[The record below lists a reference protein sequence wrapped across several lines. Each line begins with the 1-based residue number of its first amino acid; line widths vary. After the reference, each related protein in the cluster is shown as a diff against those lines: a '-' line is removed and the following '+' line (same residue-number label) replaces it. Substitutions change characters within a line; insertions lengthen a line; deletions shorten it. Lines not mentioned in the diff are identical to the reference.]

1 MEYPKIINILND
13 TKNQSSRFR
22 TINWIG
28 INDESEGKYSNS
40 NIRFKTSMIRSSLCN
55 YSDAYILVNRTITV
69 GSWCTC
75 K

>member
-22 TINWIG
+22 TITWIG

-55 YSDAYILVNRTITV
+55 YSDAYILVKGTLTV